1 MGQQR
6 LLVLDALGFRLLLV
20 FVLLTQSCID
30 CTKDLL
36 HLLQGVTA
44 RYYDTLWAATR
55 QEIILNAFADKT
67 AKASFVEF
75 FCKPSRNNWISS
87 LNLKS
92 RYRRMMLNQN

>member
-1 MGQQR
+1 MVDGVTGQQR
-6 LLVLDALGFRLLLV
+6 FLVLDALRLGLVLV

-67 AKASFVEF
+67 AKAFKTYEI
-75 FCKPSRNNWISS
+75 CAAKYEGINIST
-87 LNLKS
+87 NLLI
-92 RYRRMMLNQN
+92 Y